1 MTTARPDDAAAS
13 TGDERDTRDAG
24 DANPTLRE
32 RLSSLDPAALG
43 VRIARMWR
51 RSLQL
56 RVVTSTLALSMGVIL
71 TIAFMLQSQM
81 AAQLLSTKLDAA
93 MEQAGRLR
101 LTVEAQI
108 AATDEGTSEQSRL
121 DQARSAISERGV
133 ASGGDS
139 VHAGTFDPILVVPD
153 QTGRGQV
160 VSPAAVSYTHLT
172 LPTIYSV

>member
-108 AATDEGTSEQSRL
+108 CLLYTSDAADE
-121 DQARSAISERGV
+121 
-133 ASGGDS
+133 
-139 VHAGTFDPILVVPD
+139 
-153 QTGRGQV
+153 
-160 VSPAAVSYTHLT
+160 
-172 LPTIYSV
+172 